1 MKNNFWRKNFFI
13 TILFLKK
20 TAKLLV
26 SFYFLMRFGEE
37 NNIKNAI
44 WRKKKYHI
52 TISNTGKYVIKL
64 FDEYKK
70 MMLEKKAKKKVSF
83 SPKE

>member
-13 TILFLKK
+13 IILFLKK
-20 TAKLLV
+20 N
-26 SFYFLMRFGEE
+26 GE
-37 NNIKNAI
+37 ITGFILFSYAI
-44 WRKKKYHI
+44 WRRKQHKKRYLAKKKD
-52 TISNTGKYVIKL
+52 VIKL

-83 SPKE
+83 SLK

>member
-1 MKNNFWRKNFFI
+1 
-13 TILFLKK
+13 
-20 TAKLLV
+20 
-26 SFYFLMRFGEE
+26 MRFGEE
-37 NNIKNAI
+37 NNIKNAT

>member
-1 MKNNFWRKNFFI
+1 
-13 TILFLKK
+13 
-20 TAKLLV
+20 
-26 SFYFLMRFGEE
+26 MRFGEE

-52 TISNTGKYVIKL
+52 TISNTGKDVIKL